1 MTQEL
6 LMMEIQAMEVLLLK
20 KKKRLVELSK
30 KYSKR
35 SLSQMFPSESGAQP
49 FTIDNRQEVI

>member
-20 KKKRLVELSK
+20 KKKRLVELRK

-35 SLSQMFPSESGAQP
+35 SLSQMFPSISGIEKGS
-49 FTIDNRQEVI
+49 IDYRQDIP